1 MRGHSE
7 ERVALSTGQAARFC
21 LVTADTIVNWIK
33 HQHLPARRT
42 AGGQFRILVLD
53 LRSYM
58 TERGMK
64 TDLLDAE
71 FETRRYC
78 WEYGRCS
85 EAEPIMG
92 VDCEDCLVFRSR
104 TLNCF
109 ELRAA
114 LTSQPEQLEACAR
127 CEYLANWRSD
137 GASLPLCASKRG
149 ELWRRGNKRRRDD
162 HVG

>member
-1 MRGHSE
+1 MSCQSKAP
-7 ERVALSTGQAARFC
+7 VALSTGQAARFC

-33 HQHLPARRT
+33 YQHLPARRT
-42 AGGQFRILVLD
+42 AGGQFRILIRD

-58 TERGMK
+58 AERGMQ

-78 WEYGRCS
+78 WEYGSCA
-85 EAEPIMG
+85 EAGPLMG
-92 VDCEDCLVFRSR
+92 VDCEDCLVYRSR

-109 ELRAA
+109 ELRSA

-127 CEYLANWRSD
+127 CEYLQNWRCDYADTPKCS
-137 GASLPLCASKRG
+137 SSRG
-149 ELWRRGNKRRRDD
+149 TWGRDTRRMRND
-162 HVG
+162 HVE

>member
-1 MRGHSE
+1 MRGRSE
-7 ERVALSTGQAARFC
+7 EPVALSTGQAARFC

-42 AGGQFRILVLD
+42 AGGQFRILVRD

-58 TERGMK
+58 SERGMK

-71 FETRRYC
+71 FDARRYC
-78 WEYGRCS
+78 WEYGRCA
-85 EAEPIMG
+85 EASPIMG

-127 CEYLANWRSD
+127 CEYLEQWRGD
-137 GASLPLCASKRG
+137 AGPAAQCTSKRG
-149 ELWRRGNKRRRDD
+149 STWRRANTRRRDD
-162 HVG
+162 RFE